1 MANTLFTASYPYIRC
16 LNPFK
21 DDASLHSA
29 ERPFQDLAPL
39 NEKDFCPFL
48 EFFFGN
54 LRSVAVFLR
63 FLEVSWDVFV
73 KRLHMYCGASS
84 CRDLKTIILDSL
96 AISSSM
102 VFQPSFLISGWPGVS
117 KLLPVTIRAARF
129 CNFCSWLISV
139 TPQQPQT
146 EQQ

>member
-1 MANTLFTASYPYIRC
+1 MANTLLTASFPYIHC
-16 LNPFK
+16 LKLFRE
-21 DDASLHSA
+21 DASLHSA

-39 NEKDFCPFL
+39 YEKHFCPFL

-63 FLEVSWDVFV
+63 FLEVSWDIFV
-73 KRLHMYCGASS
+73 KRLHIYCGASS
-84 CRDLKTIILDSL
+84 WRDLKTIILDSL
-96 AISSSM
+96 AISSST
-102 VFQPSFLISGWPGVS
+102 VFQPSLLISGCPGVL
-117 KLLPVTIRAARF
+117 KLLPVTMRAARF